1 MESYSKNMDKLTS
14 SFLICIPIVSFSCL
28 VALGNT
34 LRAINDKIRG
44 NGPTC
49 RVSDFDENAIT
60 ESSFSICSLASF

>member
-14 SFLICIPIVSFSCL
+14 PSPIGIHIVSFSCL

-34 LRAINDKIRG
+34 LNAIMNKSRA

-49 RVSDFDENAIT
+49 RVSDFDGNAMT
-60 ESSFSICSLASF
+60 ASSFNICSLASF